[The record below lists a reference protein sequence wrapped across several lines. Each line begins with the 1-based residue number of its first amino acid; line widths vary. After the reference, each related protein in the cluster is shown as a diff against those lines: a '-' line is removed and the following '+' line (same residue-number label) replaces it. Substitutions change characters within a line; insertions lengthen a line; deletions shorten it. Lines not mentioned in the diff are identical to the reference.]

1 MKHKIVLLVLFL
13 YTGNLFAQN
22 VGIGN
27 TDPLYKLD
35 LSGRMR
41 IRGGAGNENTAG
53 LWLGGINTDS
63 ATNKLFFGMK
73 NDSSLGFYSLLN
85 SNNQGWFFVANGR
98 NGNVGISNSDPKY
111 PLSFEN
117 QSGGKISLYQEGNG
131 NYYGIGI
138 GNLTMQLMTPHSN
151 SSIVFGYGASNNFTE
166 NMRIGGNGNIAIGT
180 TDNSLAGLTINK
192 KVGATHALFG
202 ANTTGVAIESSF
214 PGIGFNSYYFDT
226 RRTIAAGYSGYMGVN
241 PVSGG
246 MQLLV
251 SAQSNNKDA
260 TGTYKTAIDIKHDGK
275 VGIGVTDQ
283 AYLLDVGGRMRIR
296 STPGFTAGLWLNNA
310 SNGTSP
316 AFFGMLAD
324 DQVGLFGSGTGW
336 SFLMNTQTGAISF
349 GGNAGQPGQVL
360 TSNGTAGAPSWQG
373 GGGNNLFIVRQTTG
387 VSVTNNIADIPG
399 AVADFTLT
407 APSRVLFHYSGR
419 AFAISCLACGDKRIS
434 LNLYQNVVGGSTE
447 VDFAMGYVPNGSS
460 LTLVSGPAV
469 FDLPAGVYSYK
480 LTLEGSG
487 SIVGSM
493 SIARLTWQIFPN

>member
-1 MKHKIVLLVLFL
+1 
-13 YTGNLFAQN
+13 
-22 VGIGN
+22 
-27 TDPLYKLD
+27 
-35 LSGRMR
+35 
-41 IRGGAGNENTAG
+41 
-53 LWLGGINTDS
+53 
-63 ATNKLFFGMK
+63 
-73 NDSSLGFYSLLN
+73 
-85 SNNQGWFFVANGR
+85 
-98 NGNVGISNSDPKY
+98 
-111 PLSFEN
+111 
-117 QSGGKISLYQEGNG
+117 
-131 NYYGIGI
+131 
-138 GNLTMQLMTPHSN
+138 
-151 SSIVFGYGASNNFTE
+151 
-166 NMRIGGNGNIAIGT
+166 
-180 TDNSLAGLTINK
+180 
-192 KVGATHALFG
+192 
-202 ANTTGVAIESSF
+202 
-214 PGIGFNSYYFDT
+214 
-226 RRTIAAGYSGYMGVN
+226 MGVN

-260 TGTYKTAIDIKHDGK
+260 IGTYKTAIDIKHDGK

-296 STPGFTAGLWLNNA
+296 STPGFTAGLWLNNS

-387 VSVTNNIADIPG
+387 VSVTNNVADIPG